1 LTDADRSTT
10 TTQYLYGILDTMEQ
24 TPTTVPNTVSVN
36 SLQEQTI
43 TGLYTET
50 TPRPSD
56 GYSQSYRR
64 MSNNL
69 IDLTSPTNTRRG
81 WRIPLFTEGPRNEA
95 GERSISTPNVF
106 EDVVF
111 FATGTPIS
119 AEKCSP
125 GSGWVMGL
133 NPLTGSS
140 VRVRNATNGAEF
152 SFIDMNGD
160 GRSNAADQPR
170 FATVS
175 SVAGDTTTPVY
186 ASGFSLPGIPTEL
199 SFLFS
204 ALSVSA
210 ASTNNIYGDAG
221 SGLAMRESN
230 SQSVYS
236 VGTSSTGRNPFATPR
251 PTRVTVGVRGSGTVE
266 SKEVPRPSVNAKVF
280 STIWREVKN

>member
-1 LTDADRSTT
+1 
-10 TTQYLYGILDTMEQ
+10 MEEN
-24 TPTTVPNTVSVN
+24 PTTVPNTVSVN

-56 GYSQSYRR
+56 AYLQSYRR

-69 IDLTSPTNTRRG
+69 IDLTSPTNMRRG
-81 WRIPLFTEGPRNEA
+81 WRIPLPTS
-95 GERSISTPNVF
+95 GERNVSTPNVF

-160 GRSNAADQPR
+160 KLSTAADQPPR
-170 FATVS
+170 FTTVS

-210 ASTNNIYGDAG
+210 ASTNSTYGDAG
-221 SGLAMRESN
+221 SVIALRESN

-251 PTRVTVGVRGSGTVE
+251 PTQVCAGVIGSDSVE
-266 SKEVPRPSVNAKVF
+266 CKGVPRPSVNAKVF
-280 STIWREVKN
+280 STIWREIKN